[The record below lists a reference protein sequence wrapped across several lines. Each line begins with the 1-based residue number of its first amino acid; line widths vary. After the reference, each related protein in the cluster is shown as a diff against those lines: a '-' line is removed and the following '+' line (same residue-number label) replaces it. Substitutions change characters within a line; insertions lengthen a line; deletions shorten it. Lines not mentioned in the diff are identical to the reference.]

1 MTVSPHRDLGR
12 LFKAYDVRGVVPDE
26 LDEDLARSIG
36 AAFAEWSGVEA
47 VAIGRDCRLSSPSLA
62 GALGDGITSRGAD
75 VIDIGLAS
83 TDLLYF
89 TSGSRSI
96 AGIMLTAS
104 HNPPEYNGMKFCLP
118 GARPVGED
126 TGLAEI
132 RDLAERHAAGASRIT
147 GAVKHEEL
155 LEAYVEHVLSFVDVS
170 VMRPLTVVADTANG
184 MGGLVVPPVFERLPM
199 TLVHLYPELD
209 GTFPNHPADPI
220 DPANRR
226 DLDREVR
233 ERRADIGLAFDGD
246 ADRVFLVDERAEGVS
261 GSEVTA
267 LIAAA
272 MLERHPGA
280 SVVYNLICSWTVPE
294 VIREHGGRPIRTRVG
309 HSFIKQVMAETGAVF
324 GGEHSGHYY
333 FRDNYRADSGLIAAV
348 IVLERLSR
356 AAEPLS
362 AVIAP
367 FKRYHDSGEIN
378 TRVDDQ
384 IAKVEELASVF
395 ADGRQDRTDGLTVEF
410 EDWWFNV
417 RPSNTE
423 PLLRLNV
430 EAKTDELL
438 RDETSQILELIR
450 REGGPT

>member
-1 MTVSPHRDLGR
+1 VTVSPHRDLGR
-12 LFKAYDVRGVVPDE
+12 LFKAYDARGVVPDE

-62 GALGDGITSRGAD
+62 AALGDGITSRGAD

-89 TSGSRSI
+89 TSGSRSV

-118 GARPVGED
+118 GATPVGQD
-126 TGLAEI
+126 TGLGEI
-132 RDLAERHAAGASRIT
+132 RDLAERHAFAPRAAGGTVRR
-147 GAVKHEEL
+147 EEM

-170 VMRPLTVVADTANG
+170 AMRPLTVVADTANG

-209 GTFPNHPADPI
+209 GTFPNHPADPM
-220 DPANRR
+220 DPENQQ
-226 DLDREVR
+226 DLKRELLGR
-233 ERRADIGLAFDGD
+233 KADVGLAFDGD
-246 ADRVFLVDERAEGVS
+246 ADRVFLVDEHADGVS

-267 LIAAA
+267 LVATA

-280 SVVYNLICSWTVPE
+280 KVVYNLICSWAVPE
-294 VIREHGGRPIRTRVG
+294 VIREHGGEPIRTRVG
-309 HSFIKQVMAETGAVF
+309 HSFIKQVMAESGAVF

-333 FRDNYRADSGLIAAV
+333 FRENYRADSGLIAAV
-348 IVLERLSR
+348 VVLERLSR
-356 AAEPLS
+356 SPEPLS
-362 AVIAP
+362 AVLTP
-367 FKRYHDSGEIN
+367 FRRYHDSGEIN
-378 TRVDDQ
+378 SRVDDSK
-384 IAKVEELASVF
+384 AKIEELA
-395 ADGRQDRTDGLTVEF
+395 AAYRDGRPDRTDGLTVEF

-430 EAKTDELL
+430 EAKTEELL
-438 RDETSQILELIR
+438 GEKTSQLLELI